1 MEFATWMYP
10 WDFLEEGPDRI
21 AEHLTTAGIDEI
33 NLATNYHTVQAF
45 TPHNPN
51 RRTFFAQASSYF
63 YPDDQYG
70 RLEPVPYFEMEDDWV
85 DTIAGELPAPL
96 SLNSWTVGCHNS
108 RLGMAHRDVTIENAH
123 GDDLVFGLCPSNPA
137 VRLYLTN
144 IVRDLAFRDHFDRI
158 ELETFDYF
166 YGTGFGWHHQKIH
179 VQLGALGEF
188 LFGLCFCDE
197 CRVRAQE
204 FDIDV
209 EDVRR
214 TVAETID
221 DVVAGRVSHETS
233 PESWLNE
240 HRDVAA
246 YADVRTQT
254 LEELF
259 AELAVAAGDT
269 ELGYYAGMP
278 TPGREWMVGADLS
291 KLATHIDYYC
301 VPAYESSREAVLD
314 AYRTVEAEVD
324 VPVHVGI
331 LPAHPAVHDGETVEA
346 IVDGLRRNGVPRVS
360 FYNYGL
366 LPERS
371 LDWIASAIR
380 S

>member
-1 MEFATWMYP
+1 M
-10 WDFLEEGPDRI
+10 
-21 AEHLTTAGIDEI
+21 
-33 NLATNYHTVQAF
+33 
-45 TPHNPN
+45 
-51 RRTFFAQASSYF
+51 
-63 YPDDQYG
+63 
-70 RLEPVPYFEMEDDWV
+70 
-85 DTIAGELPAPL
+85 
-96 SLNSWTVGCHNS
+96 
-108 RLGMAHRDVTIENAH
+108 
-123 GDDLVFGLCPSNPA
+123 
-137 VRLYLTN
+137 
-144 IVRDLAFRDHFDRI
+144 
-158 ELETFDYF
+158 
-166 YGTGFGWHHQKIH
+166 
-179 VQLGALGEF
+179 
-188 LFGLCFCDE
+188 
-197 CRVRAQE
+197 
-204 FDIDV
+204 
-209 EDVRR
+209 
-214 TVAETID
+214 AETID